1 MEFREVAYLVMIIVG
16 LQIGIGALIFFLSGS
31 SAGVDL
37 ELITISILILALIAT
52 LIGVSLY
59 WIINRYTKERAI
71 KTAIMAMSEDEEKV
85 LREVMNRGSAR
96 QDELRRDLGFSKS
109 KLSALL
115 KNLVEKNAVEKVRY
129 KRTNKIKPTEQ
140 FKR

>member
-1 MEFREVAYLVMIIVG
+1 
-16 LQIGIGALIFFLSGS
+16 
-31 SAGVDL
+31 
-37 ELITISILILALIAT
+37 
-52 LIGVSLY
+52 
-59 WIINRYTKERAI
+59 
-71 KTAIMAMSEDEEKV
+71 MAMSEDEEKV

-140 FKR
+140 FKH